1 MKKQIGELLS
11 EIIKRKIPT
20 SIEQK
25 LRSYQK
31 NRMQWMYYGFLINQE
46 QNELRLL
53 DLKAWQGYY
62 SLHDFVSRDKHQKT
76 LSEYQNEQFK
86 YFRSMCCDA
95 LDFVNEWYKERL
107 QSNLCLNTIDLSS

>member
-1 MKKQIGELLS
+1 MKKQTGELLS

-25 LRSYQK
+25 LHSYQK
-31 NRMQWMYYGFLINQE
+31 NRMQWLYYGALINQE
-46 QNELRLL
+46 RYELRLL
-53 DLKAWQGYY
+53 DLKAWQGCY
-62 SLHDFVSRDKHQKT
+62 SLHDYTSSDKHQKA

-95 LDFVNEWYKERL
+95 LDICNELFRK
-107 QSNLCLNTIDLSS
+107 S